1 MKILALDSS
10 AKTASA
16 AIIDGEQLISEA
28 FVNAGLTHSETL
40 LPMVDSV
47 LSLARLTMSDI
58 DGCVITDGP
67 GSFTGIRIG
76 MATIKAFMIGLGKT
90 KAVQI
95 NTLDL
100 IAFSS
105 KLKEDKVIIVNA
117 GGINY
122 YVASYDK
129 ENNLVNNYECNE
141 EKDLEK
147 YISGK
152 KTVTINESN
161 FITNEVVNISEL
173 NQIEFTKKLINDNKF
188 VDAEN
193 LVPFYILKSQ
203 AERNLE
209 KKN

>member
-1 MKILALDSS
+1 MNILCLNTCFNELFLDVY
-10 AKTASA
+10 K
-16 AIIDGEQLISEA
+16 DNER
-28 FVNAGLTHSETL
+28 FVVNSDKNLKHSENIL
-40 LPMVDSV
+40 LKIDEVLEKSK
-47 LSLARLTMSDI
+47 LSLNDI
-58 DGCVITDGP
+58 DVFSIVQGP

-100 IAFSS
+100 ISFSS
-105 KLKEDKVIIVNA
+105 KLKEDKVVIVNA

-129 ENNLVNNYECNE
+129 ENNLINYYDCIE

-147 YISGK
+147 YVSSK

-161 FITNEVVNISEL
+161 FKTNEVINISEL
-173 NQIEFTKKLINDNKF
+173 NQIEFTKNLIKDNKF

-193 LVPFYILKSQ
+193 LAPFYILKSQ

>member
-1 MKILALDSS
+1 MNILCLNTCFNELFLEVYKNNKKFIVSS
-10 AKTASA
+10 DKN
-16 AIIDGEQLISEA
+16 LK
-28 FVNAGLTHSETL
+28 HSENIL
-40 LPMVDSV
+40 LKIDEVLEKSK
-47 LSLARLTMSDI
+47 LSLNDI
-58 DGCVITDGP
+58 DVFSIVKGP

-76 MATIKAFMIGLGKT
+76 MATIKAFMLGLGKT

-105 KLKEDKVIIVNA
+105 KLKEDKVVIVNA
-117 GGINY
+117 GGVNY

-129 ENNLVNNYECNE
+129 DNNLISNYDCIE

-161 FITNEVVNISEL
+161 FTTNEVVNISEL
-173 NQIEFTKKLINDNKF
+173 NQIEFTKNLIKESIF

-193 LVPFYILKSQ
+193 LAPFYILKSQ

>member
-1 MKILALDSS
+1 MNILCLNTCFNELFLEVYKDN
-10 AKTASA
+10 
-16 AIIDGEQLISEA
+16 ER
-28 FVNAGLTHSETL
+28 FVVNSDKNLKHSENIL
-40 LPMVDSV
+40 LKIDEVLEKSK
-47 LSLARLTMSDI
+47 LSLNDI
-58 DGCVITDGP
+58 DVFSIVQGP

-105 KLKEDKVIIVNA
+105 KLKEDKVVIVNA

-129 ENNLVNNYECNE
+129 ENNLINNYDCIE

-147 YISGK
+147 YVSSK

-161 FITNEVVNISEL
+161 FKTNEVINISEL
-173 NQIEFTKKLINDNKF
+173 NQIEFTKNLIKDNKF

-193 LVPFYILKSQ
+193 LAPFYILKSQ